1 MTRMCRACP
10 NPHPLFL
17 QAEPDW
23 YRPSVGEQIQQ
34 AAGCAAQMAG
44 IVVLAVLLWLLGV
57 GVYIALTGGPK

>member
-34 AAGCAAQMAG
+34 AAGCLAHVAALLIG
-44 IVVLAVLLWLLGV
+44 SLVIWGLLVVLFLG
-57 GVYIALTGGPK
+57 AAS